1 VSSPPQMTGP
11 RKLDFDPL
19 AENWLN
25 APMDFMT
32 DALASDLRRAVM
44 AEHGVTDA
52 DMAPDPMP
60 ALKNVEVFGSN

>member
-1 VSSPPQMTGP
+1 
-11 RKLDFDPL
+11 
-19 AENWLN
+19 
-25 APMDFMT
+25 MDFMT

-60 ALKNVEVFGSN
+60 ALKIVEVFGSN